1 MPTMA
6 DRPERDYVN
15 IRLPRPLVDQV
26 RALARRH
33 DRSLSAEMRV
43 AVADY
48 VRRAQREEQDE
59 A

>member
-1 MPTMA
+1 
-6 DRPERDYVN
+6 
-15 IRLPRPLVDQV
+15 VDQV

-48 VRRAQREEQDE
+48 VRRAQQEEQDE
-59 A
+59 ATP